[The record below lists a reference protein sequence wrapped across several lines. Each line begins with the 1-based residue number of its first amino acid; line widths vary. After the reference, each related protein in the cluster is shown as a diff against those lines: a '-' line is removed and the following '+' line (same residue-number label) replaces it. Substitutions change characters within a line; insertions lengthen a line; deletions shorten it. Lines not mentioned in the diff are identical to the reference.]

1 MATGLTPNYS
11 LHYPL
16 STDPVDV
23 AGDIEQLADD
33 LDTVLLNKASLSSAN
48 TFTNTNI
55 FNGAVSRGAPVTK
68 TTNFTLGNS
77 ENWIICNGSG
87 TITVT
92 LPAASSWIGRE
103 VMIKTIAAFTVIS
116 ASSNVVPINTAS
128 AGTAILAATAGK
140 WATLVSNGTNW
151 IVMQSN

>member
-16 STDPVDV
+16 PTDPVDV
-23 AGDIEQLADD
+23 AGDVEQLADD
-33 LDTVLLNKASLSSAN
+33 VDTVLLNKASLSSAN

-68 TTNFTLGNS
+68 TSSFTLGS
-77 ENWIICNGSG
+77 AENWIICNGSG
-87 TITVT
+87 IITVT

-103 VMIKTIAAFTVIS
+103 VMIKTIAAFTVVS
-116 ASSNVVPINTAS
+116 ASSNVVPISTAS

-151 IVMQSN
+151 VVMNAN

>member
-16 STDPVDV
+16 PTDPVNV
-23 AGDIEQLADD
+23 SGDIEQLAEDV
-33 LDTVLLNKASLSSAN
+33 DTVLLNKASLSSAN

-68 TTNFTLGNS
+68 NSSFILGNA
-77 ENWIICNGSG
+77 ENWIICNGSA

-92 LPAASSWIGRE
+92 LPSASSWIGRE
-103 VMIKTIAAFTVIS
+103 VMIKTIAAFTVVS
-116 ASSNVVPINTAS
+116 ASSNVVPINTDS
-128 AGTAILAATAGK
+128 AGTAILAATAGR
-140 WATLVSNGTNW
+140 WATLVSSGTNW
-151 IVMQSN
+151 VIMQSN

>member
-16 STDPVDV
+16 PTDPVDV
-23 AGDIEQLADD
+23 AGDIELLAEDV
-33 LDTVLLNKASLSSAN
+33 DTVLLNKASLSSAN

-68 TTNFTLGNS
+68 TSSFTLGNA
-77 ENWIICNGSG
+77 ENWIVCNGTG

-103 VMIKTIAAFTVIS
+103 VMLKTIAAFTVVS

-151 IVMQSN
+151 VVMQSN

>member
-16 STDPVDV
+16 PTDPVDV
-23 AGDIEQLADD
+23 AGDDEQLADD
-33 LDTVLLNKASLSSAN
+33 VDTVLLNKASLSSAN

-68 TTNFTLGNS
+68 TSSFTLGS
-77 ENWIICNGSG
+77 AENWIVCNGSG
-87 TITVT
+87 IITVT

-103 VMIKTIAAFTVIS
+103 VMIKTIAAFTVVS

-151 IVMQSN
+151 VVMQSN